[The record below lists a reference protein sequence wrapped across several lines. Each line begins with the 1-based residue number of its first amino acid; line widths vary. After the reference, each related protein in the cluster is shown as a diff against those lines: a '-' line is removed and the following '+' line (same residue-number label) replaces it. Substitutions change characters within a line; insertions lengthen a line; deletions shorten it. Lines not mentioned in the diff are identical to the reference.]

1 MSRFKS
7 NLYTVERRVWRN
19 HKLCWIQNDDFTLFS
34 GHHKT
39 KIKEEDLPEWYVFG
53 RYYKL
58 WGFLSTKGITD
69 LQYIPNLWIN
79 HFLKDDC
86 LLISYGGKIE
96 EHPDS
101 TDFEKYSGVDERV
114 WGNEILHENDGYIS
128 KDLLKGLLVRIQDQ
142 IQIFRQ
148 TIPYFV
154 TDRSSEMPIR
164 IIICEL

>member
-114 WGNEILHENDGYIS
+114 WA
-128 KDLLKGLLVRIQDQ
+128 
-142 IQIFRQ
+142 
-148 TIPYFV
+148 T
-154 TDRSSEMPIR
+154 RSSM
-164 IIICEL
+164 C